1 MSKDYITLF
10 KERKWIEGFDSLPLN
25 QTKIIDLEPKD
36 FVIIRV
42 RASDF
47 NRTNTAK
54 KVSVTIDYDNNKAAL
69 LANKK

>member
-1 MSKDYITLF
+1 MSIDYITLF

-47 NRTNTAK
+47 NKASSK
-54 KVSVTIDYDNNKAAL
+54 KVSITIDYDNHKAAL
-69 LANKK
+69 LVNKK

>member
-1 MSKDYITLF
+1 MNTDYITLF
-10 KERKWIEGFDSLPLN
+10 KERKWLEGFDSLPLN

-47 NRTNTAK
+47 NKSGPK

>member
-1 MSKDYITLF
+1 MSYIELF

-36 FVIIRV
+36 FVVIRV

-47 NRTNTAK
+47 NKSNATKR
-54 KVSVTIDYDNNKAAL
+54 VSVTIDYDNNKAAL
-69 LANKK
+69 IVNKK

>member
-1 MSKDYITLF
+1 MSYIELF

-36 FVIIRV
+36 FVVIRV

-47 NRTNTAK
+47 NKSSAAK
-54 KVSVTIDYDNNKAAL
+54 RVSVTIDYDNNKAAL
-69 LANKK
+69 IANKK

>member
-1 MSKDYITLF
+1 MNTDYITLF
-10 KERKWIEGFDSLPLN
+10 KERKWLEGFDSLPLN

-47 NRTNTAK
+47 NKSGSK